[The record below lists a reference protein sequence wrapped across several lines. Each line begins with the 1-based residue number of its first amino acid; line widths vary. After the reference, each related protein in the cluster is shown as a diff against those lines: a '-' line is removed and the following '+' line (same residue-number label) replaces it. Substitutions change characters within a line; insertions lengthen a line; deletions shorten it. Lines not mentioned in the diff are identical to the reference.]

1 MRRTRVLGE
10 RDHERVA
17 RIIADDPV
25 MNCFVAARLEAGVLD
40 RGGQGELWGYPAQD
54 PYALLYLGVNMV
66 PVNVDAAAREAF
78 VADLGRWRNFVA
90 IVGSAADTLALW
102 HALCARWGESYSDVR
117 VLRPRQ
123 LLMTRSAPCPL
134 PIHPGLRPARMA
146 DFESYFAAAAAM
158 YHEELEED
166 PLVTNPIG
174 YRNYVRGLIEQQRAF
189 AIVEDGE
196 VIFKADLGAVT
207 TAVAQVQGV
216 WVRRDRRGEGL
227 SVSGMAG
234 VTNAITTGGRT
245 ASLYVNDFN
254 TAAVAC
260 YRHCGYAE
268 VGAMAS
274 ILY

>member
-1 MRRTRVLGE
+1 MKHTRVLGE

-25 MNCFVAARLEAGVLD
+25 MHCFVAARLEAGVLR
-40 RGGQGELWGYPAQD
+40 RGGQGELWGYPAHH
-54 PYALLYLGVNMV
+54 PYALLYVGVNMV

-78 VADLGRWRNFVA
+78 VADLGRWRNCVA
-90 IVGSAADTLALW
+90 MVGSASNTLALW
-102 HALCARWGESYSDVR
+102 HALCDRWGESYSEVR

-123 LLMTRSAPCPL
+123 LLMTRSEPCAL
-134 PIHPGLRPARMA
+134 PAHPGLRPARM
-146 DFESYFAAAAAM
+146 DDLDSYFSAAAAM

-166 PLVTNPIG
+166 PLLTNPVG

-189 AIVEDGE
+189 TIVEDGE

-207 TAVAQVQGV
+207 GAVAQVQGV
-216 WVRRDRRGEGL
+216 WVRRDHRGQGL
-227 SVSGMAG
+227 SIGGMAG
-234 VTNAITTGGRT
+234 VTNAITAVGRT
-245 ASLYVNDFN
+245 ASLYVNVFN

-260 YRHCGYAE
+260 YRRCGYAE